1 MKKNLSG
8 VKRPANKGPKLAKS
22 KSLVLGPKELRFLK
36 EFKQRLLS
44 NYPNRIKQVTLF
56 GSRAIGGAQEMS
68 DYDVFIMVDRKEKQ
82 ITDKIFDLAYDI
94 YAASDLTVDISPVIM
109 SEEYFQN
116 RLSQERRI
124 AMDIETQ
131 GIAL

>member
-8 VKRPANKGPKLAKS
+8 VKRPANKRPKLAKS

-56 GSRAIGGAQEMS
+56 GSRAIGSAQEMS
-68 DYDVFIMVDRKEKQ
+68 DYDVFIMVDQKEKQ
-82 ITDKIFDLAYDI
+82 ITDEIFDLTYEI
-94 YAASDLTVDISPVIM
+94 YAASDLTVDISP
-109 SEEYFQN
+109 
-116 RLSQERRI
+116 
-124 AMDIETQ
+124 
-131 GIAL
+131 

>member
-1 MKKNLSG
+1 MKKNLSE
-8 VKRPANKGPKLAKS
+8 VKRSSTRRLKPAGS
-22 KSLVLGPKELRFLK
+22 GSLVLGPKELGFLK
-36 EFKQRLLS
+36 EFKQRLLR

-56 GSRAIGGAQEMS
+56 GSRVIGSAQEMS
-68 DYDVFIMVDRKEKQ
+68 DYDVFIMVDQKEKQ
-82 ITDKIFDLAYDI
+82 ITDEIFDLAYEI

-124 AMDIETQ
+124 ALDIQTE